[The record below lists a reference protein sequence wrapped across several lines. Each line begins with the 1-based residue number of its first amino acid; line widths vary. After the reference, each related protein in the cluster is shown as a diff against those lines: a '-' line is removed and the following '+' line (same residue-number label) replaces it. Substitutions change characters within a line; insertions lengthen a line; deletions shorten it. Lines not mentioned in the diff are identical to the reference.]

1 MKYVENLKETG
12 NYEKN
17 IEMLESDIYI
27 LTELFQEEIQYYIYY
42 ETQNLEAI
50 RQSLDEQV
58 AKVILT
64 MIVAL
69 TSIII
74 ASVLVNILVTDSI
87 TKPIRMLCSKTAMVA
102 KGDFTTRTTCDN
114 QMNWLFC
121 PTGLTI

>member
-1 MKYVENLKETG
+1 
-12 NYEKN
+12 
-17 IEMLESDIYI
+17 MLESDIYI

-102 KGDFTTRTTCDN
+102 KEIL
-114 QMNWLFC
+114 QPEPHAIIMMNWLFC